1 MLDPIRRR
9 TMTLNAEYTP
19 LLISASAFFSILL
32 FIICIYYYARQRV
45 NNRALIEKIKRGGE
59 TAKPTEPA
67 DVPGNFRNQ
76 IFGFLGSLGQR
87 MGPEK
92 TDEPPNMRLSF
103 LQAGFRRKNA
113 PAVFWGL
120 KCVLMI
126 LLPACFLFIRITIFK
141 LMSPSMT
148 LTVGTIMALIG
159 FYSPDIWLRAKI
171 AGRRE
176 KIFQALPDALDLLVV
191 CAEAGMGLDA
201 AINRVA
207 KEIRWSSKELSDELK
222 LLNLELRAGK
232 LRRDAL
238 RNLALR
244 VDLEDLRNLVT
255 LLIQTDKF
263 GTSVANAL
271 RVYSDSLRTKR
282 YQRAEEMAVKLPTKL
297 IFPLILFIFPSL
309 FVALLGPAA
318 INIYRVFLSR

>member
-1 MLDPIRRR
+1 MA
-9 TMTLNAEYTP
+9 LNAEYMP
-19 LLISASAFFSILL
+19 LLISISAFFSVLL
-32 FIICIYYYARQRV
+32 FVFCIYYYARQRAS
-45 NNRALIEKIKRGGE
+45 NRALIEKIKRGGGK
-59 TAKPTEPA
+59 AIPTETTHA
-67 DVPGNFRNQ
+67 PGTFGKQ
-76 IFGFLGSLGQR
+76 ILGFLGSLGQR
-87 MGPEK
+87 VGPEK
-92 TDEPPNMRLSF
+92 SAEPPNMRLSF

-113 PAVFWGL
+113 PAIFWGV

-126 LLPACFLFIRITIFK
+126 LLPACFLFIRITVFK

-148 LTVGTIMALIG
+148 LTVCTIMALIG
-159 FYSPDIWLRAKI
+159 FYSPDIWLRTKI

-176 KIFQALPDALDLLVV
+176 KIFRALPDALDLLVV

-207 KEIRWSSKELSDELK
+207 EEIRWSSKELSDELK

-232 LRRDAL
+232 LRQDAL

-255 LLIQTDKF
+255 LLIQTDRF

-297 IFPLILFIFPSL
+297 IFPLVLFIFPAL
-309 FVALLGPAA
+309 FVAIMGPAA

>member
-1 MLDPIRRR
+1 
-9 TMTLNAEYTP
+9 
-19 LLISASAFFSILL
+19 
-32 FIICIYYYARQRV
+32 
-45 NNRALIEKIKRGGE
+45 
-59 TAKPTEPA
+59 
-67 DVPGNFRNQ
+67 
-76 IFGFLGSLGQR
+76 
-87 MGPEK
+87 
-92 TDEPPNMRLSF
+92 
-103 LQAGFRRKNA
+103 
-113 PAVFWGL
+113 
-120 KCVLMI
+120 
-126 LLPACFLFIRITIFK
+126 
-141 LMSPSMT
+141 MT
-148 LTVGTIMALIG
+148 LTVCTIMALIG
-159 FYSPDIWLRAKI
+159 FYSADIWLRTKI

-176 KIFQALPDALDLLVV
+176 KIFRALPDALDLLVV

-207 KEIRWSSKELSDELK
+207 EEIRWSSKELSDELK

-255 LLIQTDKF
+255 LLIQADRF

-297 IFPLILFIFPSL
+297 IFPLVLFIFPAL
-309 FVALLGPAA
+309 FVAILGPAA